1 MQVRK
6 NRLLFFTLIWY
17 LLAFLAVALP
27 AWAQPNETTEWTW
40 MGGSSAIA
48 QPGVYG
54 TMGSPAGGNIP
65 GNRVNASSWNDGNR
79 HLWLF
84 GGYGTD
90 STGVSGYLN
99 DLWEFNPS
107 TNEWTWMNGSS
118 TVPCAGCAPA
128 AVFGTVG
135 TPAAGNVPGGRS
147 RAASWIDSNG
157 NFWLLVGES
166 KVGGFGGVW
175 LDDLWEFNPSTNEW
189 TWLGGGAKTGQTG
202 VYGTPRTPAAANFP
216 GSRWMLPVGPTAVA
230 ASGSSASGAMMLPE
244 TLVIS
249 MTFGSST
256 LQPTSGRE

>member
-65 GNRVNASSWNDGNR
+65 GNRVNASSWNDGNG

-107 TNEWTWMNGSS
+107 TNEWTWM
-118 TVPCAGCAPA
+118 
-128 AVFGTVG
+128 
-135 TPAAGNVPGGRS
+135 
-147 RAASWIDSNG
+147 
-157 NFWLLVGES
+157 
-166 KVGGFGGVW
+166 
-175 LDDLWEFNPSTNEW
+175 
-189 TWLGGGAKTGQTG
+189 GGGAKTGQTG